1 MRKQQ
6 IQNAAFEV
14 ATQVRT
20 VEGTIDAALAEIAEL
35 QARIMRANAVS
46 GAGVVTAHKAIEQLT
61 AALGGL
67 VNARGAM
74 GHCHAALVEAKDRVP
89 GLRTTSLGDGTEC
102 PPQTGIANLRIV
114 A

>member
-6 IQNAAFEV
+6 IQNAAPEV

-20 VEGTIDAALAEIAEL
+20 VEDTIDTALAEMAEL
-35 QARIMRANAVS
+35 QARIMRANAVA
-46 GAGVVTAHKAIEQLT
+46 GAGVVTAHEAIEQLT

-67 VNARGAM
+67 VRARGAM
-74 GHCHAALVEAKDRVP
+74 GSCHSALVEAKDRVP
-89 GLRTTSLGDGTEC
+89 GLRTTSFGDGTEC
-102 PPQTGIANLRIV
+102 PPQTGFSDLRIV

>member
-14 ATQVRT
+14 AAQVRT
-20 VEGTIDAALAEIAEL
+20 VEGTIDTALAEIAEL
-35 QARIMRANAVS
+35 QARIMRANAAAGS
-46 GAGVVTAHKAIEQLT
+46 GVATAHRAIEQLT

-74 GHCHAALVEAKDRVP
+74 GNCHAALVEAKDRVP
-89 GLRTTSLGDGTEC
+89 GLRTTSFGDGTEC
-102 PPQTGIANLRIV
+102 PPQEGFGNLRVV

>member
-6 IQNAAFEV
+6 VQHAASEV
-14 ATQVRT
+14 AVQVRT
-20 VEGTIDAALAEIAEL
+20 VEGTIDAALAELAEL
-35 QARIMRANAVS
+35 QARIMHANAVS
-46 GAGVVTAHKAIEQLT
+46 GAGVVTAHKAIEQLS

-67 VNARGAM
+67 VSARGAM

-89 GLRTTSLGDGTEC
+89 GLRTTSFGDGTEC
-102 PPQTGIANLRIV
+102 PPSTGFGDLRIV

>member
-14 ATQVRT
+14 ASQVRA
-20 VEGTIDAALAEIAEL
+20 VEDTIDAALMEIAEL
-35 QARIMRANAVS
+35 QARIMRANAVA
-46 GAGVVTAHKAIEQLT
+46 GAGVATAHKAIQELV

-67 VNARGAM
+67 VTARGSI
-74 GHCHAALVEAKDRVP
+74 GNCHAALVDAKDRVP
-89 GLRTTSLGDGTEC
+89 GLRTTSFGDGTEC
-102 PPQTGIANLRIV
+102 PPQTGIADLRIV